1 MSKRRLFTRLLHQS
15 GALSA
20 ILKLREHAPTPWLS
34 ILTYHRFPKHD
45 GSEPFDDG
53 VIDTTAEQFEE
64 QLVCLKKHFTIIGI
78 DELCAFAAGATL
90 PRNSVAVT
98 FDDGYLDNYQQAFPI
113 LQRHGCRATFFVAT
127 SFISERRVYWWDRA
141 AYVVKHSARSVL
153 ELHYPTYLRIELE
166 PDRGQAIF
174 RLLRFVKEASY
185 SLDLQRFLDEL
196 SRATGV
202 VWTRE
207 LELEFAERLL
217 MTWDQLRELRAAG
230 MDVQSHTRTHRI
242 LQTLSPAELSLE
254 LLGSKQDLE
263 RELGE
268 PARAIAYPVGRPLGA
283 SSPIRSALL
292 QAGYEVGFTNG
303 TGPTSHWARRD
314 RYDIGRQTV
323 ARDLSTPYLLSI
335 LAVPPL
341 APRHPWRVE

>member
-1 MSKRRLFTRLLHQS
+1 MSKRRLLTRLLQQS

-20 ILKLREHAPTPWLS
+20 ILKLRQHAPTPWLS

-64 QLVCLKKHFTIIGI
+64 QLLCLKKHFNIVGI

-90 PRNSVAVT
+90 PRNSVAIT
-98 FDDGYLDNYQQAFPI
+98 FDDGYLDNYQQALPI
-113 LQRHGCRATFFVAT
+113 LKRHDCKATFFVAT
-127 SFISERRVYWWDRA
+127 SFVSERRVYWWDRA
-141 AYVVKHSARSVL
+141 AYVVKHSHRSVL
-153 ELHYPTYLRIELE
+153 ELHYPTYLRVELE
-166 PDRGQAIF
+166 PDRGQAIY
-174 RLLRFVKEASY
+174 RLLRFVKDSSY
-185 SLDLQRFLDEL
+185 ALDLQRFLDEL

-217 MTWDQLRELRAAG
+217 MTWDHVRALRAAG

-242 LQTLSPAELSLE
+242 LQTLSPAELSAE
-254 LLGSKQDLE
+254 LVGSRQDLQ

-283 SSPIRSALL
+283 SSPIRAALQ
-292 QAGYEVGFTNG
+292 QAGYEIGFTNG
-303 TGPTSHWARRD
+303 TGPTSLWSRRD
-314 RYDIGRQTV
+314 RYDICRQTV

>member
-1 MSKRRLFTRLLHQS
+1 MSKRRLLTRLLQKS

-20 ILKLREHAPTPWLS
+20 ILKLREHAPAPWLS

-64 QLVCLKKHFTIIGI
+64 QLICLKKHFNIVGI

-90 PRNSVAVT
+90 PRNSVAIT
-98 FDDGYLDNYQQAFPI
+98 FDDGYLDNYQQALPI
-113 LQRHGCRATFFVAT
+113 LKRHDCKATFFVAT
-127 SFISERRVYWWDRA
+127 SFVSERRIYWWDRA
-141 AYVVKHSARSVL
+141 AYVVKHSSRSVL
-153 ELHYPTYLRIELE
+153 ELHYPTYLRVELE
-166 PDRGQAIF
+166 PDRGHAIY
-174 RLLRFVKEASY
+174 RLLRFVKDSSY

-217 MTWDQLRELRAAG
+217 MTWDHVRALRAAG

-242 LQTLSPAELSLE
+242 LQTLSPSELSAE
-254 LLGSKQDLE
+254 LLGSRQDLQ

-283 SSPIRSALL
+283 SSPIRAALQ
-292 QAGYEVGFTNG
+292 QAGYEIGFTNG
-303 TGPTSHWARRD
+303 TGPTSLWSPRD
-314 RYDIGRQTV
+314 RYDICRQTV

-341 APRHPWRVE
+341 APRHPWQVE